1 MKNGPTK
8 SRSKANFRF
17 ESVNIDSLF
26 GVLDAVAFITSPT
39 TKSISQFAG
48 IDPRTAGKLLKN
60 ARLIG
65 LIDSAGGDSYLL
77 SQPYPFKGTSDQKQ
91 RVVREALLRSP
102 IIEKIRQFMGLG
114 DNLPNAMRKA
124 MTVAGEMNYD
134 PAAIAP
140 LVKWAQQ
147 YDALS
152 FEVRAERLVT
162 EAVAAKETRHTQHSQ
177 QRVVF
182 ISHSSKDKE
191 FVRKLASDLNANGIQ
206 VWLDELRIQVGD
218 SIPLK
223 IAQGLAESDFFLIVV
238 SHNSVNSEWIQKELD
253 NALVQEIE
261 SKRVRVLPVKIDD
274 AEVPV
279 IIRAK
284 KHANFSASYDEGLK
298 ELIAAIKA
306 KEVTTDGR

>member
-1 MKNGPTK
+1 MKIGAAKPK
-8 SRSKANFRF
+8 SKAEFRF

-26 GVLDAVAFITSPT
+26 GVLDAVAFITTPT

-77 SQPYPFKGTSDQKQ
+77 SQPYPFRGTSDQKR
-91 RVVREALLRSP
+91 RVVREALLRSS

-124 MTVAGEMNYD
+124 MTVAGELNYD
-134 PAAIAP
+134 PSAIAP

-162 EAVAAKETRHTQHSQ
+162 EAVAAKETRHIQHSQ

-274 AEVPV
+274 ANVPM

-284 KHANFSASYDEGLK
+284 KHANFSLSYDEGLK

-306 KEVTTDGR
+306 REVTADGR